1 MAASTIAIL
10 VTIVAIILFAT
21 EVIPLSTTAI
31 SACIVLAATG
41 VIQWSDAFSGFS
53 ASVPLIMIG
62 GSIVAAGLQHTGA
75 AEQFGKI
82 ILKIGGTNQR
92 WFTVI
97 VFAVTAAM
105 SSVMSNVAT
114 VAIMIPV
121 VTAACYASH
130 GKLQKKH
137 TFMAIGIAACM
148 GGSLTLIGAP
158 TNLLGS
164 GFLESAGEA
173 PLTMLSFTPLGVIRV
188 LVCIIF
194 YATIGY
200 NLQQK
205 VFDFKEEVPQ
215 LPDTENVE
223 EAPKKTPK
231 EVAKMWTSFGI
242 LVLMVVGFV
251 AKVWNTQAV
260 AMTCGMLTIITRCI
274 PLDTAFKKLPW
285 NVIWVVAGASG
296 LAAGMSKSGAG
307 ELIATTVIGWL
318 GGNPS
323 LMGMLIA
330 FTLLTFVMCNIMSAT
345 GLVSILC
352 PIAIIMF
359 QKLGYNTS
367 YVVLVICTALNMACV
382 VPYATSPITMT
393 MEGGYR
399 FMDYV
404 KVGGVLAVINVIVQ
418 IISYPFVFSL

>member
-1 MAASTIAIL
+1 MTASTIAIL
-10 VTIVAIILFAT
+10 VTIAAVILFAT
-21 EVIPLSTTAI
+21 EIIPLSATAI

-41 VIQWSDAFSGFS
+41 VIDWTSAFSGFS

-75 AEQFGKI
+75 AEAFGKI
-82 ILKIGGTNQR
+82 VLKIGGTNQR

-97 VFAVTAAM
+97 VFAITAAM

-114 VAIMIPV
+114 VAIMLPV
-121 VTAACYASH
+121 VGAACYASH
-130 GKLQKKH
+130 GKLHIRH
-137 TFMAIGIAACM
+137 TYMSIGIAACM

-164 GFLESAGEA
+164 GFLESAGVE
-173 PLTMLSFTPLGVIRV
+173 PLSMFSFTPLGIIRV
-188 LVCIIF
+188 VVCLIF

-200 NLQQK
+200 TLQEK
-205 VFDFKEEVPQ
+205 FFDLSSDSTSAAEDKESEQ
-215 LPDTENVE
+215 
-223 EAPKKTPK
+223 KTPK
-231 EVAKMWTSFGI
+231 QIAKMWISFGI
-242 LVLMVVGFV
+242 LILMIVGFV
-251 AKVWNTQAV
+251 AKIWNTQAV
-260 AMTCGMLTIITRCI
+260 AMACGMLTIITGCI
-274 PLDTAFKKLPW
+274 PIDTAFKKLPW

-318 GGNPS
+318 GGSPS
-323 LMGMLIA
+323 LIGMLIA

-359 QKLGYNTS
+359 QKLGYNPQH
-367 YVVLVICTALNMACV
+367 VVLVICTALNMACV

-399 FMDYV
+399 FNDYV
-404 KVGGVLAVINVIVQ
+404 KVGGVIAVICVIVQ
-418 IISYPFVFSL
+418 IASYPFLFGA

>member
-1 MAASTIAIL
+1 MSASTIAIL
-10 VTIVAIILFAT
+10 VTIGAVILFAT
-21 EVIPLSTTAI
+21 EIIPLSATAI

-41 VIQWSDAFSGFS
+41 VIDWTSAFSGFS

-62 GSIVAAGLQHTGA
+62 GSIVAAGLQSTGA
-75 AEQFGKI
+75 AEAFGKVV
-82 ILKIGGTNQR
+82 LKIGGTNQR

-97 VFAVTAAM
+97 VFAITAAM

-121 VTAACYASH
+121 VGAACYASH
-130 GKLQKKH
+130 GKLQKKF

-164 GFLESAGEA
+164 GFLESAGEEA
-173 PLTMLSFTPLGVIRV
+173 LSMFSFTPLGVLRV
-188 LVCIIF
+188 VICIVF

-205 VFDFKEEVPQ
+205 VFDFDEEIVPASEAKEE
-215 LPDTENVE
+215 
-223 EAPKKTPK
+223 EAKTP
-231 EVAKMWTSFGI
+231 VQIAKMWISFGI
-242 LVLMVVGFV
+242 LVLMIIGFV
-251 AKVWNTQAV
+251 TKLWNTQAV
-260 AMTCGMLTIITRCI
+260 AMACGMLTIITGCI
-274 PLDTAFKKLPW
+274 PIDTAFKKLPW

-318 GGNPS
+318 GGSPS
-323 LMGMLIA
+323 MMGMLIA

-359 QKLGYNTS
+359 QQLNYNPQ
-367 YVVLVICTALNMACV
+367 YVVLTICTALNMACV

-399 FMDYV
+399 FNDYV
-404 KVGGVLAVINVIVQ
+404 KVGGVLAVICVIAQ
-418 IISYPFVFSL
+418 IVSYPFIFA